1 MRSFPRSRIPSAAG
15 FWGANFSARR
25 LVALLVFGVA
35 AGSVESVW
43 ATPPPPARGIAGN
56 GAGYLLV
63 DRPVGSTT
71 ATVTLGQS
79 GSPSEFLTLN
89 GGDFVNLSSLASA
102 NAFVGNLIAIRAR
115 VTLESYGT
123 ETGVPFPT
131 TATDLTVYVARV
143 VDQPGSTPD
152 SPLQSLSLLQLGGT
166 NTVDSTSSTPLV
178 KYWDGDTSPTSSPS
192 ASLPP
197 LTGNYFDESFDQTFD
212 ATPYNLT
219 FPDSG
224 GAVLWLGNA
233 YTEGPSFGRWS
244 GFLEFTFAS
253 PSGSGVP
260 EASHTALFLTPATL
274 VLLGLAGRS
283 RRRS

>member
-1 MRSFPRSRIPSAAG
+1 MRSFHLLRVTFAV
-15 FWGANFSARR
+15 GAYLAEFSSRR
-25 LVALLVFGVA
+25 LLAGLALVLA
-35 AGSVESVW
+35 LGSVDSVR

-56 GAGYLLV
+56 GGGYLLV
-63 DRPVGSTT
+63 DRPGGSN
-71 ATVTLGQS
+71 TVTLTLGQS
-79 GSPSEFLTLN
+79 GSPADFLTLN
-89 GGDFVNLSSLASA
+89 GGDFVNLSSLAAS
-102 NAFVGNLIAIRAR
+102 NVFVGDLISIRAR

-123 ETGVPFPT
+123 ETGVPYPT
-131 TATDLTVYVARV
+131 TATDLTVYIARV

-152 SPLQSLSLLQLGGT
+152 SPLQNLSLLQLGGT
-166 NTVDSTSSTPLV
+166 NTVDSSSSTPLV

-192 ASLPP
+192 PSLPA
-197 LTGNYFDESFDQTFD
+197 LTGTYFDESFDQTFD

-219 FPDSG
+219 FPDAG
-224 GAVLWLGNA
+224 GAVFWLGNA

-260 EASHTALFLTPATL
+260 DASRTALLLAPGTL
-274 VLLGLAGRS
+274 LLLGLAGRA